1 MTGTASA
8 ATPLPLPPLPLVP
21 AALASAAA
29 LAAGAPGAAPFFVN
43 HTIRLSRA
51 EVLEALRSAAL
62 HRARET
68 LRLVEPAPRGVELET
83 RLLSGAM
90 VEIDGAAVVIEAR
103 LPDDLAALLRQP
115 ATTPPPARAEAPAEP
130 LVPA

>member
-1 MTGTASA
+1 MTGTGG
-8 ATPLPLPPLPLVP
+8 V
-21 AALASAAA
+21 
-29 LAAGAPGAAPFFVN
+29 AAPFFVN
-43 HTIRLSRA
+43 HTIRLTRA

-115 ATTPPPARAEAPAEP
+115 APAPA
-130 LVPA
+130 